1 MRSWTDGKRTAVT
14 KRNSRSGLGASMDAP
29 FFLYAALALGV
40 FVFILWPTLVMLK
53 ESIYI
58 DGSLSFGHYRSLL
71 LENRTLLKNSLFV
84 GFWTTLFA
92 LIIGL
97 SCALYVTHTDLWG
110 KKAILSVL
118 LMTLISPPFVSSLS
132 YIMLFGRRGL
142 ITWKLLGIRW
152 NPYGP
157 GGIIAMEAVGFA
169 SIAAFL
175 IMAVLRGIDRS
186 LERASLDLGGS
197 RWDTLIG
204 VTLPLAWPG
213 IMTAGL
219 IVFIRSLSDFGT
231 PMFIGGNYNVL
242 ATQAYMTAVGSYDL
256 PKAAAISTV
265 LLIPA
270 LAVSMVYRRVMGKN
284 ASLFS
289 SKTAS
294 DEGATLPGGV
304 KAIIFTVVWSF
315 VALEVAKYGAIL
327 VGAFVRTWGVNF
339 TFTLKHMEALQT
351 AKMGSLLRSLKYAS
365 IAAFSAAFMGILLAR
380 FLGRA
385 KGLFARTV
393 DFTADLPF
401 ILPGPF
407 FGIAYLLAF
416 NWMPEPLLATGFL
429 LVTNCV
435 YRQLSI
441 GIKSG
446 VSVLG
451 QINPELEDAV
461 RDQGGGWLSVLKD
474 VVAPKMVPAFLV
486 SFVNT
491 FTFTMTTIGGIIFLI
506 TPYTKVLTAE
516 MFDAIQTGD
525 IGASS
530 AMASVIIGVTMVI
543 NVVFSWTLLKKGKA
557 RGSEGSE
564 LNVS

>member
-1 MRSWTDGKRTAVT
+1 
-14 KRNSRSGLGASMDAP
+14 
-29 FFLYAALALGV
+29 
-40 FVFILWPTLVMLK
+40 
-53 ESIYI
+53 
-58 DGSLSFGHYRSLL
+58 
-71 LENRTLLKNSLFV
+71 
-84 GFWTTLFA
+84 
-92 LIIGL
+92 
-97 SCALYVTHTDLWG
+97 
-110 KKAILSVL
+110 
-118 LMTLISPPFVSSLS
+118 
-132 YIMLFGRRGL
+132 
-142 ITWKLLGIRW
+142 
-152 NPYGP
+152 
-157 GGIIAMEAVGFA
+157 EAVGFA

-231 PMFIGGNYNVL
+231 PMFIGGNFNVL

-270 LAVSMVYRRVMGKN
+270 LAVFMVYRRVMGKN

-294 DEGATLPGGV
+294 DEGAALPGGV
-304 KAIIFTVVWSF
+304 QAIIFTVVWAF

-327 VGAFVRTWGVNF
+327 VGAFVKTWGVNF
-339 TFTLKHMEALQT
+339 TFTLKHMEALQA
-351 AKMGSLLRSLKYAS
+351 AKMGSLVRSLKYAS
-365 IAAFSAAFMGILLAR
+365 MAALSAAFMGILLAR

-385 KGLFARTV
+385 KGLFVRTV

-461 RDQGGGWLSVLKD
+461 RDQGGGWISVLRD
-474 VVAPKMVPAFLV
+474 VVAPKMVPAFIV

-530 AMASVIIGVTMVI
+530 AMASLIIGVTMVI
-543 NVVFSWTLLKKGKA
+543 NVVFSWTLLRKGKA
-557 RGSEGSE
+557 RGSEGE
-564 LNVS
+564 GLNVS